1 MFDTVKKI
9 HLPPALHH
17 RDYALLWAGVLISN
31 AGSQMQLWSIFW
43 HLRLLSDQPIVV
55 SGIGI
60 ARFVPILVFALIG
73 GLVADTFNRKTV
85 VLVTQT
91 AMLAVAT
98 ALGALTA
105 SGQINLWW
113 IYALVI
119 LQGISIAFDG
129 PSRQSLIPNL
139 VPREDLPSA
148 FGLQSI
154 AANVGAV
161 AGPALSGWVIA
172 SIGIQWSYWINA
184 ISFLGVI
191 AAVLM
196 MGPIQ
201 GDMES
206 RQGGII
212 EGRVVPRL
220 DLSEIPVGIRFILH
234 QPIILSS
241 MILDFFATFFS
252 SANTLLPFVAQ
263 DVLHVGSVGYGWLAA
278 GQSIG
283 SLVVAFIMSQRK
295 QILGQGRLLL
305 AAVAGF
311 GVATILFGLS
321 RTYLLTMAALILVGG
336 SDTISTV
343 LRNTIRQLQTPDALR
358 GRMVSINQIFFM
370 GGPQLGEVEAG
381 IVAQA
386 FGTPA
391 AIITGGIGCILS
403 VAVITARFPQLRN
416 YNGDEAVAAGSQV

>member
-1 MFDTVKKI
+1 
-9 HLPPALHH
+9 
-17 RDYALLWAGVLISN
+17 
-31 AGSQMQLWSIFW
+31 
-43 HLRLLSDQPIVV
+43 
-55 SGIGI
+55 
-60 ARFVPILVFALIG
+60 
-73 GLVADTFNRKTV
+73 
-85 VLVTQT
+85 
-91 AMLAVAT
+91 
-98 ALGALTA
+98 
-105 SGQINLWW
+105 
-113 IYALVI
+113 
-119 LQGISIAFDG
+119 
-129 PSRQSLIPNL
+129 
-139 VPREDLPSA
+139 
-148 FGLQSI
+148 
-154 AANVGAV
+154 
-161 AGPALSGWVIA
+161 
-172 SIGIQWSYWINA
+172 
-184 ISFLGVI
+184 
-191 AAVLM
+191 
-196 MGPIQ
+196 
-201 GDMES
+201 
-206 RQGGII
+206 
-212 EGRVVPRL
+212 
-220 DLSEIPVGIRFILH
+220 
-234 QPIILSS
+234 
-241 MILDFFATFFS
+241 
-252 SANTLLPFVAQ
+252 
-263 DVLHVGSVGYGWLAA
+263 A

>member
-1 MFDTVKKI
+1 LFDTVKKI

-201 GDMES
+201 GDMAR

-321 RTYLLTMAALILVGG
+321 RTNLLTMAALILVGG

>member
-1 MFDTVKKI
+1 LFDTVKKI

-113 IYALVI
+113 IYGLVI

-129 PSRQSLIPNL
+129 PTRQSLIPNL

-201 GDMES
+201 GDMAR

-212 EGRVVPRL
+212 DGRVVPRL

-381 IVAQA
+381 IVAQV

>member
-1 MFDTVKKI
+1 LFDTVKKI

-113 IYALVI
+113 IYGLVI

-201 GDMES
+201 GDMAR

-212 EGRVVPRL
+212 DGRVVPRL

>member
-1 MFDTVKKI
+1 LFDTVKKI

-201 GDMES
+201 GDMAR

>member
-1 MFDTVKKI
+1 LFDTVKKI

-113 IYALVI
+113 IYGLVI

-172 SIGIQWSYWINA
+172 SIGI
-184 ISFLGVI
+184 
-191 AAVLM
+191 
-196 MGPIQ
+196 
-201 GDMES
+201 
-206 RQGGII
+206 
-212 EGRVVPRL
+212 
-220 DLSEIPVGIRFILH
+220 
-234 QPIILSS
+234 
-241 MILDFFATFFS
+241 
-252 SANTLLPFVAQ
+252 
-263 DVLHVGSVGYGWLAA
+263 
-278 GQSIG
+278 
-283 SLVVAFIMSQRK
+283 
-295 QILGQGRLLL
+295 
-305 AAVAGF
+305 
-311 GVATILFGLS
+311 
-321 RTYLLTMAALILVGG
+321 
-336 SDTISTV
+336 
-343 LRNTIRQLQTPDALR
+343 
-358 GRMVSINQIFFM
+358 
-370 GGPQLGEVEAG
+370 
-381 IVAQA
+381 
-386 FGTPA
+386 
-391 AIITGGIGCILS
+391 
-403 VAVITARFPQLRN
+403 
-416 YNGDEAVAAGSQV
+416 

>member
-1 MFDTVKKI
+1 LFDTVKKI

-201 GDMES
+201 GDMAR

-212 EGRVVPRL
+212 DGRVVPRL

>member
-1 MFDTVKKI
+1 LFDTVKKI

-113 IYALVI
+113 IYGLVI

-201 GDMES
+201 GDMAR

-403 VAVITARFPQLRN
+403 VAVIAARFPQLRN

>member
-201 GDMES
+201 GDMAR

>member
-1 MFDTVKKI
+1 
-9 HLPPALHH
+9 
-17 RDYALLWAGVLISN
+17 LISN

-113 IYALVI
+113 IYGLVI

-201 GDMES
+201 GDMAR

>member
-1 MFDTVKKI
+1 LFDTVKKI

-201 GDMES
+201 GDMAR

-381 IVAQA
+381 IVAQV